1 MRQYIIKRVII
12 SFIVLIGVSIML
24 YAITRMMPSDFVELS
39 TANNL
44 KITEEQKEHLR
55 ELYGL
60 NTGIIEGYFLWL
72 GKLLKETL
80 AYRYII
86 NDRLRN

>member
-39 TANNL
+39 TANNENHRRT
-44 KITEEQKEHLR
+44 KRTFARIVRYQ
-55 ELYGL
+55 YG
-60 NTGIIEGYFLWL
+60 Y
-72 GKLLKETL
+72 
-80 AYRYII
+80 Y
-86 NDRLRN
+86 